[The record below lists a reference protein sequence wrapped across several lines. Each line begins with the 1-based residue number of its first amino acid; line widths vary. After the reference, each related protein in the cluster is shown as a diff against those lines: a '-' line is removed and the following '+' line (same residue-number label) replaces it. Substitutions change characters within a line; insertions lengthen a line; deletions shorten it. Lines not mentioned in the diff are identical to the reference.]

1 MGSRNVIVYL
11 IMGIGSVVLGYD
23 IFLQHQT
30 QLVTAKY
37 YRAIIDQQ
45 EVSIKKHQES
55 EKFVKEHVEDI
66 YKLSVLDSVRG
77 YVTMDT
83 LIRVFHYAKPHK
95 GPVYGCPEC
104 SDIKKKGLPNKQ
116 LPGERLKLPRK
127 IYPERTANVIPSR
140 SRYEQ
145 SAQNHEDGKHKG
157 SQ

>member
-1 MGSRNVIVYL
+1 MGSRNAIVYL
-11 IMGIGSVVLGYD
+11 IMVAFAYVFGYD

-45 EVSIKKHQES
+45 EASIQEHQAS
-55 EKFVKEHVEDI
+55 EKFVKEHVEDL

-95 GPVYGCPEC
+95 SPVWACPEC
-104 SDIKKKGLPNKQ
+104 ADIRKKGLPNKQ
-116 LPGERLKLPRK
+116 LPGKRPKLP
-127 IYPERTANVIPSR
+127 PQTGPARTANVTIPSDR
-140 SRYEQ
+140 RHDKSLKTVE
-145 SAQNHEDGKHKG
+145 GG
-157 SQ
+157 